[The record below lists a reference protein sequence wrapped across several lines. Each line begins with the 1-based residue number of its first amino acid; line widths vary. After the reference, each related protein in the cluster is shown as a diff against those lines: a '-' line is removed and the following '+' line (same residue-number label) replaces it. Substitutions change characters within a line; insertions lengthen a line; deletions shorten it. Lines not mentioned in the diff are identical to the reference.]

1 MIRRRGFT
9 LIELMIALVIGG
21 VVVLLAY
28 STLRAGL
35 NVEDRVSAA
44 RDADASTTAMRA
56 MLSDAIRHAVAG
68 DARDM
73 RGLHTESD
81 GSGRATK
88 LMFISRGIA
97 APLGG
102 SAAWQV
108 GLSSDSGGVV
118 LDASSLDASREP
130 LHLTSRGTLTFAV
143 RFLAIEDATWR
154 TQWDDPARLPAA
166 VEVRFLDAKGRDT
179 MAALVA
185 RTAPVSGL

>member
-1 MIRRRGFT
+1 MNRRGFT

-21 VVVLLAY
+21 VVVALAY
-28 STLRAGL
+28 STLRAGMD
-35 NVEDRVSAA
+35 VEDRVSAA
-44 RDADASTTAMRA
+44 RDADESTTAMRA

-81 GSGRATK
+81 ATGHATR
-88 LMFISRGIA
+88 LTFISRGIT

-102 SAAWQV
+102 GAAWQV
-108 GLSSDSGGVV
+108 GLSADSSGVV
-118 LDASSLDASREP
+118 LDASSLDAAHAP
-130 LHLTSRGTLTFAV
+130 LHLTSRGARTLAV

-166 VEVRFLDAKGRDT
+166 VEVRFLDANGRDT

>member
-1 MIRRRGFT
+1 MTLRRGFT
-9 LIELMIALVIGG
+9 LIEVMIALVIGG
-21 VVVLLAY
+21 VVVVLAY

-35 NVEDRVSAA
+35 DVEDRVAAA
-44 RDADASTTAMRA
+44 RDADESTTALRA
-56 MLSDAIRHAVAG
+56 LLTDAIRHAVAG

-73 RGLHTESD
+73 KGLHTESD
-81 GSGRATK
+81 GTGRATR
-88 LMFISRGIA
+88 LSFISRGIT

-108 GLSSDSGGVV
+108 GLSTDSSGVV
-118 LDASSLDASREP
+118 LDAATLDASRAP
-130 LHLTSRGTLTFAV
+130 LRLTARGTRTFAV

-166 VEVRFLDAKGRDT
+166 VEVRFLDASGHDT

>member
-1 MIRRRGFT
+1 MTARRGFT
-9 LIELMIALVIGG
+9 LIEVMIALVIGG
-21 VVVLLAY
+21 VVVVLAY
-28 STLRAGL
+28 STLLAGMD
-35 NVEDRVSAA
+35 VQYRVSAA

-56 MLSDAIRHAVAG
+56 MLSDAVRHAVAG

-81 GSGRATK
+81 GSGRATA
-88 LMFISRGIA
+88 LRFISRGIA

-108 GLSSDSGGVV
+108 ALSTDSSGVV
-118 LDASSLDASREP
+118 LDAAALDGSRAP
-130 LHLTSRGTLTFAV
+130 LHLGSRGAQTFAV
-143 RFLAIEDATWR
+143 RFLAIEDGSWR
-154 TQWDDPARLPAA
+154 TRWDDPARLPAA
-166 VEVRFLDAKGRDT
+166 VEVRFLDAHGRDT